1 MTGGIYLQ
9 HIELLAPNQGPERH
23 AADFMFLLLVQ
34 TSRCAR
40 HSHMER
46 PTKPRLQP

>member
-1 MTGGIYLQ
+1 MSSSHQTKALK
-9 HIELLAPNQGPERH
+9 RH

-34 TSRCAR
+34 TTRCAR

-46 PTKPRLQP
+46 PAKPRLQP